1 MHSKYARDS
10 IDNCTNHGRV
20 SAVYGDYL
28 AISYINLRCGALN
41 CIYTCST
48 VAHWL
53 PLPLTHFPSSS
64 LHHLRM
70 HAAIYIYEVHFGSA
84 RFGLVRHYDSIKYD
98 ALALGFFNCFSITC
112 QSMVSCCPSPFP
124 RPCTGWPELISRR
137 IINVACCGVTC

>member
-20 SAVYGDYL
+20 SAVHRDYL

-48 VAHWL
+48 
-53 PLPLTHFPSSS
+53 PLPLTRSPSSS
-64 LHHLRM
+64 SHHLRM
-70 HAAIYIYEVHFGSA
+70 HAAIYIYEVRFGST
-84 RFGLVRHYDSIKYD
+84 RFGLVRHYDSIKCD

-112 QSMVSCCPSPFP
+112 QRMVCCCPLPVPPPLHWLAGQS
-124 RPCTGWPELISRR
+124 
-137 IINVACCGVTC
+137 